1 MFSSRLEWTVRPNPI
16 SELLE
21 AKRRAGEV
29 VLDLTESNP
38 TRAGI
43 EYPANEI
50 AQALADPRALRYE
63 PEPFGLPDARVAV
76 ARYYA
81 DSGIEMDPSQIVLTA
96 STSEAYAWLFKLL
109 AGPGDEILTPRPSY
123 PLFEYLARLESVNV
137 VQYPLF
143 YDHGWHLDGAAL
155 RALVTPRTRAI
166 VTVHPNNPTGS
177 FLKLYELDEMAA
189 VAQENHLAIISD
201 EVFSDYWLERD
212 PARVGVVAG
221 AAGAARDVLSF
232 SLSGLSKIVG
242 LPQMKLGWMAVGG
255 PEVLRRAALERL
267 EFIADTYLSVGTP
280 VQLAASALIDARHG
294 VQEQIRSRLERNLGA
309 LRTAMAGTPQI
320 RLLEVE
326 GGWYATLQVPR
337 VRTEEEWV
345 LSLLGRENIL
355 VQPGFF
361 YDFGGE
367 AFLVVSLLTRSE
379 VFDKGVARF
388 LVRVGESGR

>member
-1 MFSSRLEWTVRPNPI
+1 MFSSRLEWTASPNPI

-21 AKRRAGEV
+21 AKRRAGET

-43 EYPANEI
+43 DYPADEI
-50 AQALADPRALRYE
+50 ARAFAGPGALHYE
-63 PEPFGLPDARVAV
+63 PEPFGLPDARAAV

-81 DSGIEMDPSQIVLTA
+81 DSGVEIDAARIVLTA

-143 YDHGWHLDGAAL
+143 YDHGWHLDGAGL
-155 RALVTPRTRAI
+155 RALVTSRTRAI

-177 FLKLYELDEMAA
+177 FLKLYELDELAA
-189 VAQENHLAIISD
+189 VARENHLAIISD

-221 AAGAARDVLSF
+221 AAQDVLSF

-242 LPQMKLGWMAVGG
+242 LPQMKLGWIVAGG
-255 PEVLRRAALERL
+255 PLWRAALDRL

-280 VQLAASALIDARHG
+280 VQLAASALINARHG
-294 VQEQIRSRLERNLGA
+294 VQRQIRTRLERNLGA
-309 LRTAMAGTPQI
+309 LRTAMVGAPHV

-326 GGWYATLQVPR
+326 GGWYANLQVPR
-337 VRTEEEWV
+337 VRSEEEWV
-345 LSLLGRENIL
+345 LSLLGRENVL

-361 YDFGGE
+361 YDFGAE

-379 VFDKGVARF
+379 VFDEGMTRM
-388 LVRVGESGR
+388 LRLLGECGK